1 MKRTLTV
8 ILLLAVLGSA
18 APPAGAFFPNVPI
31 SPRARAMGDAA
42 VSVPDA
48 PFATYQ
54 NPAALALTR
63 GPAVGTSFV
72 RPYGLDFTDLLYAGG
87 AIPLSASLGSVG
99 IGLRYFGVSYASD
112 FGGVAEDNSLLKET
126 MVSVSHG
133 LGLYHDLHAGI
144 EFGYT
149 FDFYNIQQGA
159 DLYGGDPGHG
169 WAVGIDLGLL
179 VTLHERT
186 KLGFLINNINH
197 PRLGVD
203 REELPQLLLG
213 GVSYEPYLGVI
224 TTFEIE
230 GQLGEQ
236 VKYKGGVE
244 MRIVRGFFLRAG
256 VLTNPNKIAA
266 GFGYELKGVAVNYG
280 YSSGGG
286 VLAGS
291 HQFGLTFAWGGET
304 P

>member
-1 MKRTLTV
+1 MKRTLTL
-8 ILLLAVLGSA
+8 ILLLAA
-18 APPAGAFFPNVPI
+18 FATAPPAARAFFANVPI

-54 NPAALALTR
+54 NPAALALYR
-63 GPAVGTSFV
+63 NPALGTSFV
-72 RPYGLDFTDLLYAGG
+72 RPYGLDFNDLLFAGG

-99 IGLRYFGVSYASD
+99 IGLRYFGVSYQSD
-112 FGGVAEDNSLLKET
+112 FGGIAEDNSLLKET

-144 EFGYT
+144 DFGYT
-149 FDFYNIQQGA
+149 FNFYNVQQGA
-159 DLYGGDPGHG
+159 DLYGEDPGHG
-169 WAVGIDLGLL
+169 WAVGIDLGLM

-186 KLGFLINNINH
+186 KLGFLINNINQ

-203 REELPQLLLG
+203 QENLPQLLNG
-213 GVSYEPYLGVI
+213 GVSYQPYVGVI

-236 VKYKGGVE
+236 VKYKGGAELQVA
-244 MRIVRGFFLRAG
+244 RGFFLRAG
-256 VLTNPNKIAA
+256 VLTNPNKVSA
-266 GFGYELKGVAVNYG
+266 GFGYELKGFALNYG

-286 VLAGS
+286 ALAGS
-291 HQFGLTFAWGGET
+291 HQFGLTYAWGGEA